1 MNRKEQRRQRRTPS
15 IPGIRPK
22 KHLSQNFLMDD
33 EVLESI
39 VVAADL
45 QPEDQILEVG
55 AGTGILTQAL
65 VPRVKKV
72 VAVELD
78 QRLLPELRKLATAHP
93 NLTILSGDIL
103 QLGFTELSQPFSGSA
118 YKIVA
123 NVPYHIT
130 SAIIKK
136 FLDSPTPPTSLTLL
150 VQAEVAERICAVPGH
165 MSLLSLSVQL
175 FGEPAIVAKVP
186 ATAFWPAPDVDSA
199 VLHID
204 TYNKPLFSAEI
215 CKQIFTLA
223 KAGFA
228 NRRKTL
234 VNSLSGSLRISRE
247 IVEKALQML
256 KIDPRARAQELSVQ
270 QWASLITKLDILG

>member
-1 MNRKEQRRQRRTPS
+1 MNRKEKRRQRRIPS

-39 VVAADL
+39 IAAADL
-45 QPEDQILEVG
+45 KPKDQILEIG
-55 AGTGILTQAL
+55 AGTGILTEAF
-65 VPRVKKV
+65 VPHVQKV

-78 QRLLPELRKLATAHP
+78 QSLLPELRKLATAHP

-103 QLGFTELSQPFSGSA
+103 QLGFAELLQPFSGSV

-136 FLDSPTPPTSLTLL
+136 FLDSLTPPTSLTLL
-150 VQAEVAERICAVPGH
+150 VQAEVAERICAAPGQ

-204 TYNKPLFSAEI
+204 TYRKPLFSAEI
-215 CKQIFTLA
+215 CKQIFALA

-234 VNSLSGSLRISRE
+234 VNSLSGSLRIPRE

-256 KIDPRARAQELSVQ
+256 EIDPRTRAQELSVQ

>member
-1 MNRKEQRRQRRTPS
+1 MNRKEKRRLRRTPS
-15 IPGIRPK
+15 IPGLKPK

-39 VVAADL
+39 VDAADL
-45 QPEDQILEVG
+45 QPNDQILEIG

-65 VPRVKKV
+65 VPLVQRV
-72 VAVELD
+72 VAVEID
-78 QRLLPELRKLATAHP
+78 ESLLPGLHKLAAAHP
-93 NLTILSGDIL
+93 NLTILPGDIM
-103 QLGFTELSQPFSGSA
+103 QLGFAVLEKAFSRVP
-118 YKIVA
+118 YKVVA

-136 FLDSPTPPTSLTLL
+136 FLDSPAPPTSLTLL
-150 VQAEVAERICAVPGH
+150 VQAEVAERICALPGH

-204 TYNKPLFSAEI
+204 TYAKPLFAAEVRQ
-215 CKQIFTLA
+215 KIFTLA

-234 VNSLSGSLRISRE
+234 ANSLSSSLRTRRE
-247 IVEKALQML
+247 IVEKAL
-256 KIDPRARAQELSVQ
+256 KILEIEPLQRAQELTLD
-270 QWASLITKLDILG
+270 QWAWLTTKLDV

>member
-1 MNRKEQRRQRRTPS
+1 MNRKEKRRQRRTAS

-39 VVAADL
+39 IAAADL
-45 QPEDQILEVG
+45 QQKDQILEIG
-55 AGTGILTQAL
+55 AGTGILTEAL
-65 VPRVKKV
+65 VPHVQKV

-78 QRLLPELRKLATAHP
+78 QSLLPGLRKLATAHP
-93 NLTILSGDIL
+93 NLVILSGDIL
-103 QLGFTELSQPFSGSA
+103 RLGSAELLQPFSGSA

-136 FLDSPTPPTSLTLL
+136 FLDSPAPPTSLTLL
-150 VQAEVAERICAVPGH
+150 VQAEVAERICAAPGH

-204 TYNKPLFSAEI
+204 TYRKPLFPADM

-234 VNSLSGSLRISRE
+234 ANSLSGSLRISRE

-256 KIDPRARAQELSVQ
+256 KIDPRMRAQELSVQ
-270 QWASLITKLDILG
+270 QWADLTRKLDIQG